1 MRKLE
6 LKLSLIF
13 LISALTF
20 YIFSQEQRIK
30 QLNSR
35 LNQMENPGVI
45 R

>member
-20 YIFSQEQRIK
+20 YIFSQAQRMN